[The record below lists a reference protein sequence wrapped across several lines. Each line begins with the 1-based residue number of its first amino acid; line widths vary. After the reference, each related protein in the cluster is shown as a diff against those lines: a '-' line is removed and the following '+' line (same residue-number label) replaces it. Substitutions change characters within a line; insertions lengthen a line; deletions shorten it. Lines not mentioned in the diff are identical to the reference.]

1 MCVGAVIFVGAV
13 ICDGGVTFAGG
24 GIFVGGVIFVGDVH
38 HYAILFFSFSPVLRR
53 RCSIL
58 RAFPMWTETIRKN
71 YAVNNAPG
79 CIFCSISP
87 SA

>member
-1 MCVGAVIFVGAV
+1 MICVGAVIFVGAV

-38 HYAILFFSFSPVLRR
+38 HYSTCILFFSFSPVLRR

-58 RAFPMWTETIRKN
+58 RAFQM
-71 YAVNNAPG
+71 
-79 CIFCSISP
+79 
-87 SA
+87 

>member
-1 MCVGAVIFVGAV
+1 MIFVGAVIFFGAV

-38 HYAILFFSFSPVLRR
+38 HYSILFFSFSPVLRR

-58 RAFPMWTETIRKN
+58 RAFPM
-71 YAVNNAPG
+71 
-79 CIFCSISP
+79 
-87 SA
+87 